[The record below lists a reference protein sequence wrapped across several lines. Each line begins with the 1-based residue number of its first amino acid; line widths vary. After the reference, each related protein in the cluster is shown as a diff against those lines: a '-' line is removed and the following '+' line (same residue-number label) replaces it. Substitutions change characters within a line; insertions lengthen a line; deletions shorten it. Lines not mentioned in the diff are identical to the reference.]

1 MHGPVQSGSPTF
13 FRWDGEPDQGLKNT
27 WPFLVVESERRG
39 GKYSRGDDDND
50 NDNDGDNDNDDDND
64 DDDYDDDDDD
74 EDPIEFHPLPPRQ
87 LT

>member
-1 MHGPVQSGSPTF
+1 M
-13 FRWDGEPDQGLKNT
+13 
-27 WPFLVVESERRG
+27 ESERRG

-50 NDNDGDNDNDDDND
+50 NDND

>member
-1 MHGPVQSGSPTF
+1 MRSRPTA
-13 FRWDGEPDQGLKNT
+13 LVMKNT

-50 NDNDGDNDNDDDND
+50 NDND
-64 DDDYDDDDDD
+64 DDDYDDDDD